1 MSVTEKCKRLISGAL
16 SLILALGMC
25 SGVSVQGHEPTV
37 GTLSS
42 ENPKKTVAFSTSF
55 EKNDPKQIKFENLT
69 ATGVRAIEPVVVS
82 LVGEFTNY
90 ASGNPVSVNKDLT
103 YGSPGETEKALI
115 DGNMATK
122 LCATNNPGLPLEIT
136 FRFSEGIQ
144 PQAYYLTGAGDDMQY
159 QERVLSAWELYGT
172 NDETW
177 TRLDSQEGV
186 TWAQNNE
193 RKMFSFTN
201 NQSYT
206 TFKLVIKE
214 CGNTPTTNPGVI
226 QFSGFGLGKEVK
238 TTGSG
243 EEVNYLYTSL
253 SEGPS
258 YNWAARSG
266 AWSGVSC
273 LHMEGTTTAKAAK
286 NYVVLYDGLDI
297 PVGENTRLSYLVFPD
312 IGTDYNLSANDP
324 NYAYDFEYTSMYSAI
339 DLEFDDGTRLSDYK
353 AIDQYGN
360 VVSPVAQ
367 GKARVM
373 ATNNWLQISTKLS
386 TDPSLLGKT
395 IKKVLAGFEK
405 GDATPGKDISIY
417 FDDVEIFE
425 QADPK
430 VTNLADYVN
439 ILRGTYSTGNAP
451 ARGLNVPIVATPF
464 GFNYWVPTTDGS
476 SGNTPYAYSGA
487 EARFKGIK
495 ISHVASN
502 WIGESGTYYFSADS
516 TTTDYGAVRNAIEN
530 RGSVFSHE
538 NEIAKPYYYGVT
550 LNADDATAPNVK
562 VEDRKSVV

>member
-177 TRLDSQEGV
+177 TRLDSQKGV

-214 CGNTPTTNPGVI
+214 CGNTPTTNPSVI
-226 QFSGFGLGKEVK
+226 
-238 TTGSG
+238 
-243 EEVNYLYTSL
+243 
-253 SEGPS
+253 
-258 YNWAARSG
+258 WA
-266 AWSGVSC
+266 
-273 LHMEGTTTAKAAK
+273 K
-286 NYVVLYDGLDI
+286 
-297 PVGENTRLSYLVFPD
+297 RL
-312 IGTDYNLSANDP
+312 
-324 NYAYDFEYTSMYSAI
+324 
-339 DLEFDDGTRLSDYK
+339 R
-353 AIDQYGN
+353 Q
-360 VVSPVAQ
+360 
-367 GKARVM
+367 R
-373 ATNNWLQISTKLS
+373 
-386 TDPSLLGKT
+386 
-395 IKKVLAGFEK
+395 
-405 GDATPGKDISIY
+405 
-417 FDDVEIFE
+417 
-425 QADPK
+425 
-430 VTNLADYVN
+430 
-439 ILRGTYSTGNAP
+439 AP
-451 ARGLNVPIVATPF
+451 A
-464 GFNYWVPTTDGS
+464 
-476 SGNTPYAYSGA
+476 
-487 EARFKGIK
+487 KK
-495 ISHVASN
+495 
-502 WIGESGTYYFSADS
+502 
-516 TTTDYGAVRNAIEN
+516 
-530 RGSVFSHE
+530 
-538 NEIAKPYYYGVT
+538 
-550 LNADDATAPNVK
+550 
-562 VEDRKSVV
+562 